1 MDWSLQKIEL
11 KNFKF
16 FNDPFTFPVN
26 GKHILLYGENGSGKS
41 SIVWGLY
48 TLMESHRKQIPD
60 IRKYFDPTHD
70 QHLRNRYSQVGDDAY
85 VKAFFA
91 SSVPGSSPKSYEI
104 SAGTITTQ
112 DPGDT
117 FMKYTAAA
125 FDMFNYRML
134 AEWIYQKNSRRIDLF
149 QGFKKDIFRYL
160 YFSKAYTRID
170 GTRPPAAE
178 GKTAEEWWDYINK
191 VRLPLTRRGQVNRTT
206 AEYQRFVP
214 LLQSFKSEMDTVLG
228 QVERSANDMLHNDL
242 GLPYIDVL
250 LDMTPVP
257 FNVLKP
263 GRKRYKDGKVQD
275 PVISVKAHVV
285 DPNIPGW
292 ATDIEHLATYF
303 NESKLTCIGIAI
315 RLAISDYK
323 LITGADVAPV
333 LCLDD
338 LLLSLDMSTRIPMI
352 KLLLKKAQD
361 RQLMVFTHDRA
372 FFETM
377 RMMIQER
384 RSDGEWIFYEMLE
397 RKNATPGSIP
407 KPMFFPSK
415 TDRDKVEY
423 HYEQGDYPA
432 AVNYLRKYCERQLKR
447 LLPSNMQLISKP
459 NGEIEAA
466 DLSTLINKMG
476 SELRQLYDIPLLTL
490 PSLSVYRKRLM
501 NPLSH
506 DDAHTPVYKA
516 EIMDALSE
524 IDKVQVIADSKH
536 TICKGQA
543 VHRDDFTMYIV
554 NGPDSEVIEFTVM
567 EEWTKIKIGGV
578 SYYKDV
584 KVRVTAS
591 TNLIICPI
599 QDHDSLRAIFN
610 ALCVSLHLDQAP
622 AVPPQFDTTITNRHT
637 HQLLSAI

>member
-16 FNDPFTFPVN
+16 FKEPFTFPVN

-48 TLMESHRKQIPD
+48 TLMESHRKQVPEIQ
-60 IRKYFDPTHD
+60 KYFDPVHD

-85 VKAFFA
+85 VKAVFE
-91 SSVPGSSPKSYEI
+91 SSVPGNPPKVYEI
-104 SAGTITTQ
+104 SASNITTQ
-112 DPGDT
+112 APGDT
-117 FMKYTAAA
+117 FIKYTAAA

-134 AEWIYQKNSRRIDLF
+134 AEWIYQKNSRSIDLF
-149 QGFKKDIFRYL
+149 QGFEKDIFRYL

-170 GTRPPAAE
+170 GTKPPAAE
-178 GKTAEEWWDYINK
+178 GKTAEEWWCYIK
-191 VRLPLTRRGQVNRTT
+191 SVRLPKTRRGQVNRTT
-206 AEYQRFVP
+206 AEYLRFIP
-214 LLQSFKSEMDTVLG
+214 LLQSFKAEMDTVLG
-228 QVERSANDMLHNDL
+228 QVERSANEMLHNDL
-242 GLPYIDVL
+242 GLSNIDVL
-250 LDMTPVP
+250 LDMTSVP

-263 GRKRYKDGKVQD
+263 GRRRYKDGKVHD
-275 PVISVKAHVV
+275 PVIGVKVHMV

-292 ATDIEHLATYF
+292 STDIQHLATYF

-333 LCLDD
+333 LCIDD

-361 RQLMVFTHDRA
+361 RQLMIFTHDRA
-372 FFETM
+372 FYETM

-384 RSDGEWIFYEMLE
+384 RSELAWLFYEMLE
-397 RKNATPGSIP
+397 RKSATPGSIP

-415 TDRDKVEY
+415 TYRDKVEY
-423 HYEQGDYPA
+423 YFEQGDYPA

-447 LLPSNMQLISKP
+447 LLPSNLQLVSKP
-459 NGEIEAA
+459 SGEIEAA
-466 DLSTLINKMG
+466 DLSTLIEKMG
-476 SELRQLYDIPLLTL
+476 SEFRQLYDIPLVTL
-490 PSLSVYRKRLM
+490 PSISVYRKRLM

-506 DDAHTPVYKA
+506 DDARTPVYKA
-516 EIMDALSE
+516 EILGALAE

-536 TICKGQA
+536 TICQGQL
-543 VHRDDFTMYIV
+543 VHRDDFEMYITNGV
-554 NGPDSEVIEFTVM
+554 NSEVIQFTVL
-567 EEWTKIKIGGV
+567 EEWTKVVISGI

-584 KVRVTAS
+584 KVRVTNS
-591 TNLIICPI
+591 TNTAICPI
-599 QDHDSLRAIFN
+599 QDHDSLRVIFVN
-610 ALCVSLHLDQAP
+610 ICVSLGLNTAP
-622 AVPPQFDTTITNRHT
+622 AGLPAFDLSISNRYSHQF
-637 HQLLSAI
+637 LSAI

>member
-1 MDWSLQKIEL
+1 
-11 KNFKF
+11 
-16 FNDPFTFPVN
+16 
-26 GKHILLYGENGSGKS
+26 
-41 SIVWGLY
+41 
-48 TLMESHRKQIPD
+48 MESHRKQIPD

-104 SAGTITTQ
+104 SAWTITTQ

-285 DPNIPGW
+285 DPSIPGW

-415 TDRDKVEY
+415 TYRDKVEY

-554 NGPDSEVIEFTVM
+554 NGTDSEVVEFTVM

-599 QDHDSLRAIFN
+599 QDYDSLRAIFN

-622 AVPPQFDTTITNRHT
+622 AVPPQFDTTITNRYT

>member
-134 AEWIYQKNSRRIDLF
+134 AEWIYQKNSRSIDLF
-149 QGFKKDIFRYL
+149 QGFEKDIFRYL

-170 GTRPPAAE
+170 GTKPPAAE
-178 GKTAEEWWDYINK
+178 GKTAEEWWSYIK
-191 VRLPLTRRGQVNRTT
+191 SVRLPLTRRGQVNKTT
-206 AEYQRFVP
+206 AEYLRFIP
-214 LLQSFKSEMDTVLG
+214 LLQSFKTEMDAVLG
-228 QVERSANDMLHNDL
+228 QVERSANEMLHNDL
-242 GLPYIDVL
+242 GLPNINVF
-250 LDMTPVP
+250 LDMTPIP

-263 GRKRYKDGKVQD
+263 GRRRYKDGTVHN

-285 DPNIPGW
+285 DPSIPGW
-292 ATDIEHLATYF
+292 STDIHHLATFF

-333 LCLDD
+333 LCVDD

-361 RQLMVFTHDRA
+361 RQLIVFTHDRA

-384 RSDGEWIFYEMLE
+384 RSDGKWLFYEMLE
-397 RKNATPGSIP
+397 RKSSTPGNIP
-407 KPMFFPSK
+407 KPLFFPSK
-415 TDRDKVEY
+415 TYRDKVEY

-432 AVNYLRKYCERQLKR
+432 AVNYLRKYCEHQLKR
-447 LLPSNMQLISKP
+447 LLPKNLQLTSKP
-459 NGEIEAA
+459 NGEVETAE
-466 DLSTLINKMG
+466 LGTLIDKMG
-476 SELRQLYDIPLLTL
+476 SEFMQLYGIPLSTL

-506 DDAHTPVYKA
+506 DDSHTPVYKA
-516 EIMDALSE
+516 EIINALSE
-524 IDKVQVIADSKH
+524 IDKVKEIADSKR
-536 TICKGQA
+536 TLCQGLS
-543 VHRDDFTMYIV
+543 VHRDEFEMYITDGV
-554 NGPDSEVIEFTVM
+554 NSEVILFTVL
-567 EEWTKIKIGGV
+567 EEWTRILISGTP
-578 SYYKDV
+578 YYKDV
-584 KVRVTAS
+584 KIRVTSS
-591 TNLIICPI
+591 TNTVICPI
-599 QDHDSLRAIFN
+599 QEYDSLRSVFN
-610 ALCVSLHLDQAP
+610 TICASLGLNVAP
-622 AVPPQFDTTITNRHT
+622 AVLPAIDTTISNRYS

>member
-16 FNDPFTFPVN
+16 FKEPFTFPVK

-60 IRKYFDPTHD
+60 IRKYFDPAHD

-85 VKAFFA
+85 VKAFFE
-91 SSVPGSSPKSYEI
+91 SSVPGYPPKTYEI
-104 SAGTITTQ
+104 SAGHITTQ
-112 DPGDT
+112 APGDT
-117 FMKYTAAA
+117 FIKYTAAA
-125 FDMFNYRML
+125 FDMFNYRMV

-149 QGFKKDIFRYL
+149 KGFKKDIFRYL

-170 GTRPPAAE
+170 GTKPAAAA

-191 VRLPLTRRGQVNRTT
+191 VQLPLTRRGQVNRTT
-206 AEYQRFVP
+206 AEYLRFIP
-214 LLQSFKSEMDTVLG
+214 LLQSFKAEMDTVLG

-242 GLPYIDVL
+242 GLPDIDVL
-250 LDMTPVP
+250 LDMTAVP

-263 GRKRYKDGKVQD
+263 GRRRYKDGKVHD

-292 ATDIEHLATYF
+292 STDVQHLATYF

-333 LCLDD
+333 LCIDD

-384 RSDGEWIFYEMLE
+384 RSDGDWVFYEMLE
-397 RKNATPGSIP
+397 RKSTTPGSIP
-407 KPMFFPSK
+407 KPLFFHSK
-415 TDRDKVEY
+415 SYRDKVEY

-432 AVNYLRKYCERQLKR
+432 AVNYLRKYCEQQLKK
-447 LLPSNMQLISKP
+447 LLPSNLQLVSKT
-459 NGEIEAA
+459 NGEVEAA
-466 DLSTLINKMG
+466 DLSTLIDKMG
-476 SELRQLYDIPLLTL
+476 SEFRQLYDIPILTL

-506 DDAHTPVYKA
+506 DDAYTPVYKA
-516 EIMDALSE
+516 EIIDALSE
-524 IDKVQVIADSKH
+524 IDKVQVIAESKH
-536 TICKGQA
+536 TICQGMLE
-543 VHRDDFTMYIV
+543 HRDEFTMYIV
-554 NGPDSEVIEFTVM
+554 NGPDSEVINFTAM
-567 EEWTKIKIGGV
+567 EEWTKIEVGGV

-591 TNLIICPI
+591 TNPAVCPI
-599 QDHDSLRAIFN
+599 QDHDSLRIIFN
-610 ALCVSLHLDQAP
+610 TVCTSLHLDQAP
-622 AVPPQFDTTITNRHT
+622 AVLPPFDSTITNRHT

>member
-1 MDWSLQKIEL
+1 MDWSLQRIEL

-16 FNDPFTFPVN
+16 FKEPFSFPVM

-48 TLMESHRKQIPD
+48 TLMESHRKQVPD
-60 IRKYFDPTHD
+60 IQKYFDPLHD
-70 QHLRNRYSQVGDDAY
+70 QHLRNRYSLAGDDAY
-85 VKAFFA
+85 VKAFFE
-91 SSVPGSSPKSYEI
+91 SSVPGNPPKTYEI
-104 SAGTITTQ
+104 SAGNITTQ
-112 DPGDT
+112 TPGDT
-117 FMKYTAAA
+117 FIKYTAAA

-134 AEWIYQKNSRRIDLF
+134 AEWIYQKNSRNIDLF
-149 QGFKKDIFRYL
+149 QGFEKDIFRYL

-170 GTRPPAAE
+170 GTKPPAAE
-178 GKTAEEWWDYINK
+178 GKTAEEWWDYINS
-191 VRLPLTRRGQVNRTT
+191 VRLPLTRRGQVNKTT
-206 AEYQRFVP
+206 AEYLRFIS
-214 LLQSFKSEMDTVLG
+214 LLQSFKTEMDTVLG

-242 GLPYIDVL
+242 GLPNIDVL

-263 GRKRYKDGKVQD
+263 NRRRYKDGKVHD

-285 DPNIPGW
+285 DPNMPGW
-292 ATDIEHLATYF
+292 STDVKHLATYF

-333 LCLDD
+333 LCIDD
-338 LLLSLDMSTRIPMI
+338 LLLSLDMSARIPMI

-384 RSDGEWIFYEMLE
+384 RSDGDWLFYEMLE
-397 RKNATPGSIP
+397 RKSSTPGSIP
-407 KPMFFPSK
+407 EPMFFPSK
-415 TDRDKVEY
+415 TYRDKVES
-423 HYEQGDYPA
+423 HFEQGDYPA
-432 AVNYLRKYCERQLKR
+432 AVNYLRKYCERQLKK
-447 LLPSNMQLISKP
+447 LLPSNLQLICKP
-459 NGEIEAA
+459 NGEVEAA
-466 DLSTLINKMG
+466 DLSSLIDKMG
-476 SELRQLYDIPLLTL
+476 SEFRQLYDIPILML

-516 EIMDALSE
+516 EIIDALSE
-524 IDKVQVIADSKH
+524 IDKVKVIADSKH
-536 TICKGQA
+536 TICQGQL
-543 VHRDDFTMYIV
+543 VHRDEFEMFIT
-554 NGPDSEVIEFTVM
+554 NGIDSEVIQFTVL
-567 EEWTKIKIGGV
+567 EEWTKVVISGT

-584 KVRVTAS
+584 KVRVTNS
-591 TNLIICPI
+591 TNTAICPI
-599 QDHDSLRAIFN
+599 RDHDSLRTIFDN
-610 ALCVSLHLDQAP
+610 ICVSLGLNTAP
-622 AVPPQFDTTITNRHT
+622 AVLPAFDSSISNRYS